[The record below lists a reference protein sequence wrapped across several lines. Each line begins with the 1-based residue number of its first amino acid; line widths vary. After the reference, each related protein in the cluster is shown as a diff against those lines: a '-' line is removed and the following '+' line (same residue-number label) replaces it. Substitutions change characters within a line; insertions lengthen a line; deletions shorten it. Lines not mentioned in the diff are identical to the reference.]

1 MDKADNYLSDGDE
14 SDEDF
19 CPENEAEVEDSAQS
33 VEEESGVDEDQVED
47 NSDNSDIKE
56 RIKTKCTK
64 ADTAKTRKKKI
75 KKIIKKN
82 AKNEISEKR
91 PHTRQTD
98 DICESKGKSPS
109 EKVTLESDE
118 DDKTRTDA
126 LWADF
131 LNDVKPTSKQ
141 ENEEATN
148 ITSSS
153 INVKGKPVDMTE
165 QQSKIKT
172 IQENKTESKD
182 KLIVTEVMDFAGEDI
197 RIQKQIDLN
206 SSSSKK
212 ENRAALTATPKMQPF
227 GRIMPGAGLK
237 RQSPSLSGS
246 SSSGSGLGTI
256 LNQIG
261 KKKKLSVLE
270 KTKLDWNSFKHDEG
284 IAEELQTFNKGKDGY
299 LERQDFLQRTD
310 LRQFEIEKS
319 LRHSRRNH

>member
-1 MDKADNYLSDGDE
+1 MFKAENYISDSDE

-19 CPENEAEVEDSAQS
+19 CPENEAEAESA
-33 VEEESGVDEDQVED
+33 EEESGVDEDQVED
-47 NSDNSDIKE
+47 NSDNSDNKE
-56 RIKTKCTK
+56 RIKTNSTK

-75 KKIIKKN
+75 KKINKN
-82 AKNEISEKR
+82 NTKNEISKQR
-91 PHTRQTD
+91 PNTRQ
-98 DICESKGKSPS
+98 ICESKGKSLS

-153 INVKGKPVDMTE
+153 INDKGKPVDMTE
-165 QQSKIKT
+165 QQSKMKT
-172 IQENKTESKD
+172 IQENTTESKD
-182 KLIVTEVMDFAGEDI
+182 KLIVTEVMDFAGEEI

-237 RQSPSLSGS
+237 RQSSSLSGS